1 MFPLLVTYSPSHTP
15 PHPHGTPTR
24 SHSST
29 CVPHSPV
36 PLCAPLS
43 ARNAPV
49 SPICHVPRCPLSARV
64 PPKPHV
70 LPSPPLSSCAPPP
83 PRVPPH
89 PTISRSPH
97 PIRPSISYLLTSPF
111 RVCSPH
117 LRPSLLPYLP
127 PWPCPSIPPPH
138 IPTPVLRTYHV
149 FSCPPYPICPSGVSP
164 YPFCSRCP

>member
-83 PRVPPH
+83 VSLRTLPSPVPHIPYVPPSPIFSRPHSGSAPLTCAPHYCPTCPHGRVPP
-89 PTISRSPH
+89 
-97 PIRPSISYLLTSPF
+97 Y
-111 RVCSPH
+111 
-117 LRPSLLPYLP
+117 
-127 PWPCPSIPPPH
+127 PPPH

-149 FSCPPYPICPSGVSP
+149 FSCPPYPICPSGVSS